1 MADADP
7 KERLRGL
14 LDQLSLS
21 HDARTLYGRG
31 LERMTDEEA
40 SACADKLE
48 AGLAAAPEALAAA
61 RRLLASRGLRKD
73 DKPRSE

>member
-14 LDQLSLS
+14 LDRLPLG
-21 HDARTLYGRG
+21 HEACTLYQRG

-40 SACADKLE
+40 RACADELE
-48 AGLAAAPEALAAA
+48 AGLAAVPEALASA